1 MSRIVKSIFVKPNIF
16 LVVVAGLA
24 VTGYLVASA
33 STRVIG
39 FPLDDA
45 WIHQTYARNL
55 AELGQWAFIPG
66 KLSAGSTA
74 PLWSMLI
81 AAGDFLGGIPYA
93 WTYFLGGLSLVGI
106 GLVGE
111 AFLRRQFVDARPAL
125 PWLGIFLV
133 GEWHL
138 VWAALSGME
147 TALYA
152 LFILVVLFILSG
164 KKVTY
169 GLAGLLAGISV
180 WVRPD
185 GITLLGPLLFVLF
198 VSAGP
203 WKEKL
208 TNLVKGLGAFLVAF
222 LPYLLF
228 NHSLSGSWWPNTFY
242 AKQAEYAI
250 MTQAPLLQRLLALFG
265 LPMIGAGMLLLPGF
279 MAEVWQAWKKKDWAM
294 IAAGLWWAGYTGLY
308 ALRLPVT
315 YQHGRYLMPGMPVY
329 FIMALLGVR
338 VILKAISGHKMAHW
352 WVSRAWTMAI
362 AGVWLAFYALG
373 ASSYAQDVAII
384 DSEMV
389 TAAKWVAVN
398 TPPQAK
404 IAVHDIGAFGYFSQ
418 RDLVDLAGLI
428 SPDVIPFIRD
438 EGRLREYLDEQG
450 VDYLVTFPE
459 WYPQLILGGDPV
471 YHTQGTFAPAAGGEN
486 MWVYRWRRR

>member
-1 MSRIVKSIFVKPNIF
+1 MISRLKPIFVKQNVF
-16 LVVVAGLA
+16 LAVAAGLA
-24 VTGYLVASA
+24 LAGYLLASA
-33 STRVIG
+33 FTRVIG

-55 AELGQWAFIPG
+55 AEFGQWAFIPG

-74 PLWSMLI
+74 PLWSLLI
-81 AAGDFLGGIPYA
+81 SAGYFFRGNPYA
-93 WTYFLGGLSLVGI
+93 WTYFLGGASLLGI
-106 GLVGE
+106 GLTGE
-111 AFLRRQFVDARPAL
+111 AYLRRQFSDNKSSL

-147 TALYA
+147 TAFYS
-152 LFILVVLFILSG
+152 LFILLTLFIISG
-164 KKVTY
+164 KKVAY
-169 GLAGLLAGISV
+169 WLAGLLAGISV
-180 WVRPD
+180 CVRPD
-185 GITLLGPLLFVLF
+185 GITLLGPVFFVLL
-198 VSAGP
+198 VSAQP
-203 WKEKL
+203 WQQKL
-208 TNLVKGLGAFLVAF
+208 TNLAKGMAAFLLLF

-228 NHSLSGSWWPNTFY
+228 NHILSGSWWPNTFY

-250 MTQAPLLQRLLALFG
+250 LTQAPLLQRLVALFG
-265 LPMIGAGMLLLPGF
+265 LPMIGAGILLLPGF
-279 MAEVWQAWKKKDWAM
+279 VAAVWVAWKGKNWAV
-294 IAAGLWWAGYTGLY
+294 IAAVLWWIGYTGLY

-329 FIMALLGVR
+329 FVIACLGIR
-338 VILKAISGHKMAHW
+338 VILKAISRHKMAHW
-352 WVSRAWTMAI
+352 YASRAWAMVI

-398 TPPQAK
+398 TPAQAK
-404 IAVHDIGAFGYFSQ
+404 IAVHDIGAFGFYSQ
-418 RDLVDLAGLI
+418 RNLVDLAGLI

-438 EGRLREYLDEQG
+438 EHKLAEYLDEQS
-450 VDYLVTFPE
+450 VDYLVTFPL
-459 WYPQLILGGDPV
+459 WYPQLILGGDPL

-486 MWVYRWRRR
+486 MWVYRWRRP

>member
-1 MSRIVKSIFVKPNIF
+1 MGFYPRQTVRRVDGPA
-16 LVVVAGLA
+16 VVDVDRRRRFH
-24 VTGYLVASA
+24 S
-33 STRVIG
+33 
-39 FPLDDA
+39 
-45 WIHQTYARNL
+45 
-55 AELGQWAFIPG
+55 
-66 KLSAGSTA
+66 GS
-74 PLWSMLI
+74 
-81 AAGDFLGGIPYA
+81 IPYA
-93 WTYFLGGLSLVGI
+93 WTYCLGGLSLLGI

-111 AFLRRQFVDARPAL
+111 AFRRRQFVDSRPAL
-125 PWLGIFLV
+125 PWLGMFLV

-147 TALYA
+147 TAFYA

-169 GLAGLLAGISV
+169 WLAGLLAGICV

-203 WKEKL
+203 WKVKL
-208 TNLVKGLGAFLVAF
+208 SNLGKGLGAFLVAF
-222 LPYLLF
+222 LPYLWF

-250 MTQAPLLQRLLALFG
+250 MTQAPLIQRLVALFG

-279 MAEVWQAWKKKDWAM
+279 MAEVWQAWKTKNWAVM
-294 IAAGLWWAGYTGLY
+294 AAGLWWAGYTGLY

-338 VILKAISGHKMAHW
+338 VILQAISGHKMAHW

-398 TPPQAK
+398 TPAQAK

-428 SPDVIPFIRD
+428 SPEVIPFIRD
-438 EGRLREYLDEQG
+438 EHRLGEYLDEQG

-471 YHTQGTFAPAAGGEN
+471 YHTQGTFSPAAGGEN
-486 MWVYRWRRR
+486 MWVYRWRRP